1 MFKKSGDKNRN
12 LPVLSNTDRHEVAFK
27 VCSKVWH
34 KSKFDYFKALD
45 SNNDGYVSKA
55 EFSKLMKN
63 LSMDQ
68 VLYYLIGTFWN
79 SNKYSFMPVFKRISI
94 LDRIEYRILFAV
106 AKLTKSDNE
115 YYLCCEIY

>member
-27 VCSKVWH
+27 VCSEVWH

-68 VLYYLIGTFWN
+68 VLYYLISTFWN
-79 SNKYSFMPVFKRISI
+79 SNKYSFMLHAEQSERQ
-94 LDRIEYRILFAV
+94 
-106 AKLTKSDNE
+106 KLNL
-115 YYLCCEIY
+115 YPLCCRLILLLASLTMTMMVFLI